1 MTIATTVTSVIADA
15 QGYANGAV
23 TMANNAIATL
33 KGMDFGFSFSPSL
46 THPSLAKTSPVNPTP
61 PGDVVVSTPPAVAV
75 VSIPGVPTEPAYS
88 VPTLPTLL
96 TLTIPEVPDVTFPSL
111 DIEAPTYSIPDAP
124 SFTFSVS
131 DILIT
136 DDPLMQAAIDRLK
149 NNIVYGGTGL
159 SETVENA
166 IWARDLERMEQQL
179 EDATDKVMAMWA
191 KKGFSLPDGLLAHSL
206 SEVQKEHY
214 NKLTDRSREI
224 SIKQAELEQTN
235 IFKSLELAVSLAGHL
250 SDMLIKYETLVLQ
263 AQEMTAKFANEYID
277 MQIKTYGIALEGFK
291 AAAAVYEAKIRA
303 MASQVETYKAQV
315 EAEVAKNQVN
325 ESSVKL
331 YAEQMRAIT
340 VLTDIYK
347 AKVQAMTALLEG
359 EKVKV
364 EANKLQFD
372 SWAKETETNIA
383 LFNGR
388 IEQFKAEAQFNVADA
403 EAYNRWAEAAAKIT
417 MVDSELLLKRAEMEL
432 SALQFKQ
439 KMAAAAQESIAQA
452 TGTLAAG
459 ALAAAHASAS
469 MSYSESSG

>member
-1 MTIATTVTSVIADA
+1 MSIETSVTEALS
-15 QGYANGAV
+15 QFQSYASSAV
-23 TMANNAIATL
+23 STANTAISSIQDQ
-33 KGMDFGFSFSPSL
+33 DFGFSFTPGL
-46 THPSLAKTSPVNPTP
+46 THPALSRTSPVEPTP
-61 PGDVVVSTPPAVAV
+61 PGDVTVSIPPAVEV
-75 VSIPGVPTEPAYS
+75 VSVPGVPTEPAYS
-88 VPTLPTLL
+88 TPDVPTLLS
-96 TLTIPEVPDVTFPSL
+96 LTIPEVPEVIFPSL
-111 DIEAPTYSIPDAP
+111 DIEVPSYSISDAP
-124 SFTFSVS
+124 NFTFSIS
-131 DILIT
+131 DILIS

-159 SETVENA
+159 TEAVENA

-191 KKGFSLPDGLLAHSL
+191 KKGFSLPDGMLAHAL

-235 IFKSLELAVSLAGHL
+235 IFKSLELAVSLAGQL
-250 SDMLIKYETLVLQ
+250 SDMLIKYETLALQ

-303 MASQVETYKAQV
+303 MASQVETYKAQI

-331 YAEQMRAIT
+331 YSEQMRAIT
-340 VLTDIYK
+340 VLVDIYK
-347 AKVQAMTALLEG
+347 AKVQAMTVLLEG

-364 EANKLQFD
+364 EANKTQFD
-372 SWAKETETNIA
+372 AWAKETETNIA

-388 IEQFKAEAQFNVADA
+388 IEQFKAESQFNVADA
-403 EAYNRWAEAAAKIT
+403 EAYNRWAESSAKIT
-417 MVDSELLLKRAEMEL
+417 LADSELLLKRAEMEL
-432 SALQFKQ
+432 NALQFKQ
-439 KMAAAAQESIAQA
+439 KMQVAAQESIAQA
-452 TGTLAAG
+452 AGTLAAG
-459 ALAAAHASAS
+459 AMAAAHASAS
-469 MSYSESSG
+469 MSYSETAE